1 MRTIRLHPIVCVL
14 LFLVITVSHVRAQ
27 DDDYEEYFVED
38 PYGEQLERTLD
49 TPLNLDSNVYSENGT
64 PTMAYLSLTMLEASD
79 DLTQVTNESE
89 QNESS
94 ESRTFQISWGNL
106 MLSSFLALAGGAAA
120 YYADFRAKAERDKDA
135 PLSKEEYED
144 RVDAAENWQIVRGI
158 GYGLAVVGLVGIVI
172 TIAF

>member
-79 DLTQVTNESE
+79 DLTQVTNEPE

-106 MLSSFLALAGGAAA
+106 MLSSFLALAGAQQLIMPIFVRKLNVIRTLL
-120 YYADFRAKAERDKDA
+120 FRKRNMKTASTLLKTGR
-135 PLSKEEYED
+135 
-144 RVDAAENWQIVRGI
+144 
-158 GYGLAVVGLVGIVI
+158 
-172 TIAF
+172 